1 MPANPDANPPTDR
14 VPGTKTLNETFQ
26 INSAKLYAPVVTS
39 YIKNNLKFLESIKQR
54 FKKIISW
61 NKYRSEIT
69 T

>member
-14 VPGTKTLNETFQ
+14 VLGTKTLNETLQ

-39 YIKNNLKFLESIKQR
+39 HINNNLKFLESIKQG